1 MSYIYN
7 IQLAFA
13 NPSPTITFTDKED
26 VIDNAIEDY
35 NNRTYQ
41 MQNPKKIEKI
51 SLEKSV
57 LSIKLESALPLN
69 SLGRAL
75 RTFSTIIIK
84 EYKDP
89 EFIAQITSNGQL
101 FSTVHSSENT
111 SEDVSNIKIDV
122 NDIDDL
128 EIVKALLDYIYKK
141 RDSNS
146 TVYRQKKAAM
156 NKIKQ
161 IVVDSG
167 IYIKK

>member
-1 MSYIYN
+1 
-7 IQLAFA
+7 
-13 NPSPTITFTDKED
+13 
-26 VIDNAIEDY
+26 
-35 NNRTYQ
+35 
-41 MQNPKKIEKI
+41 MQIH
-51 SLEKSV
+51 L
-57 LSIKLESALPLN
+57 LQ
-69 SLGRAL
+69 
-75 RTFSTIIIK
+75 
-84 EYKDP
+84 YKDP

-111 SEDVSNIKIDV
+111 SEDVSNIKIDI